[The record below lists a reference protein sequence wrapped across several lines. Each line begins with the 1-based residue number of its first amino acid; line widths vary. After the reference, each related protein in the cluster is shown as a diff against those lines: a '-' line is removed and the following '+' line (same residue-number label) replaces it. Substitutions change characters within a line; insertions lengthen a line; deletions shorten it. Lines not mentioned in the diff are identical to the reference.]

1 MSEIKIKISSRIE
14 KMEESATLAMSRKSR
29 ELEEKGIKIIKL
41 NIGEPDFY
49 TPTYIKVGAVDAIAN
64 NFTYYPPVE
73 GYKSFREAISK
84 KLKDKNGLDF
94 KPEQIVVSTGAKHSI
109 MNVILS
115 IIDPGDEV
123 IIPAPY
129 WVSYP
134 EMIKF
139 ADGEVV
145 EIKTN
150 IEDNFKFTP
159 EQLEKAIT
167 TKTKAIIYSSPSN
180 PTGSLYTKEELK
192 AIADVL
198 AKYPNIIVISDEIY
212 EHINFT
218 GKPHESIAQFENMK
232 DRVVV
237 INGVSKGYAMTGWRI
252 GYLAAPIAIAKAVI
266 KLQGQFTSGAC
277 SIAQK
282 ASEIA
287 ISESEITKTEVAKM
301 REIFRQR
308 RDLLFRLLK
317 NIPEIKLTKN
327 APEGAFYF
335 FVDISNYIGKS
346 YNNEKINTSD
356 DLAMF
361 LLTEG
366 HVATVGGVA
375 FGSPECLRISYATNE
390 ETLVIAMDMIKKAL
404 MMLK

>member
-232 DRVVV
+232 DRVVG
-237 INGVSKGYAMTGWRI
+237 NKRRI
-252 GYLAAPIAIAKAVI
+252 KRLCNDRLANR
-266 KLQGQFTSGAC
+266 LSC
-277 SIAQK
+277 SSNRNCK
-282 ASEIA
+282 S
-287 ISESEITKTEVAKM
+287 SDKTA
-301 REIFRQR
+301 RTI
-308 RDLLFRLLK
+308 
-317 NIPEIKLTKN
+317 
-327 APEGAFYF
+327 Y
-335 FVDISNYIGKS
+335 
-346 YNNEKINTSD
+346 
-356 DLAMF
+356 
-361 LLTEG
+361 
-366 HVATVGGVA
+366 
-375 FGSPECLRISYATNE
+375 FGSMFYCTKSFRNSNIGIRNNKNRSRQNARNL
-390 ETLVIAMDMIKKAL
+390 
-404 MMLK
+404 